1 MVMKKKVV
9 VSDPKTGKAYAI
21 VLSEADSNKL
31 VGRRIGEIID
41 GSLVGLPGYK
51 LKITGG
57 TDFAGFPMH
66 PAVHGMG
73 RFRVLLS
80 KPPGFHPRRKGERRR
95 KTVHGNVIS
104 PDIVQVNT
112 VIVEYGEKPIEELL
126 GGASSQSQ

>member
-1 MVMKKKVV
+1 MKKKVI
-9 VSDPKTGKAYAI
+9 VSDPKTGKAYSI
-21 VLSEADSNKL
+21 QLDEKQSEKL
-31 VGRRIGEIID
+31 VGYKIGDIIN
-41 GSLVGLPGYK
+41 GELVGLPGYK

-66 PAVHGMG
+66 PSVHGMG

-80 KPPGFHPRRKGERRR
+80 QPPCFHPRKKGERRR

-112 VIVEYGEKPIEELL
+112 VVVEYGPKPLEELL
-126 GGASSQSQ
+126 GKKEASQ